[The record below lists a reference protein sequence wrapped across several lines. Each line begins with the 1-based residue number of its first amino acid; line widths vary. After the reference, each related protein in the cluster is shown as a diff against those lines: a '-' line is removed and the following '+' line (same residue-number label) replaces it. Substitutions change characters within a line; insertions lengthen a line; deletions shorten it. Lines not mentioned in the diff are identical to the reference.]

1 MKTKYKIISI
11 ILVLLISLSIF
22 LIWQN
27 NDIVISNYNY
37 YNNNKIPM
45 GFNNFKITHIS
56 DLHNKMFGKEQNR
69 LINKVKQ
76 TNPDIIVIT
85 GDLIDSRR
93 YNLSTAIQFIKK
105 AVKICPVYYISG
117 NHEARQNRYS
127 EIKQVLIENG
137 VNVLDNEKINLNKNG
152 SSIDIIGLSEANIS
166 NDFTPITTIKSK
178 YNNYLQ
184 QMYDPNKFQIL
195 LSHRPEFFDIYQKN
209 NINLIFSGHAHGGQI
224 VIPFVGGLFAPSQ
237 GFLPKYTNGL
247 YKEKNS
253 TLVVSR
259 GLGNSVFPFRIFNR
273 PHIISVTLKS
283 QKG

>member
-37 YNNNKIPM
+37 YNNKIPM

-105 AVKICPVYYISG
+105 SC
-117 NHEARQNRYS
+117 
-127 EIKQVLIENG
+127 
-137 VNVLDNEKINLNKNG
+137 
-152 SSIDIIGLSEANIS
+152 
-166 NDFTPITTIKSK
+166 
-178 YNNYLQ
+178 
-184 QMYDPNKFQIL
+184 
-195 LSHRPEFFDIYQKN
+195 
-209 NINLIFSGHAHGGQI
+209 
-224 VIPFVGGLFAPSQ
+224 
-237 GFLPKYTNGL
+237 
-247 YKEKNS
+247 
-253 TLVVSR
+253 
-259 GLGNSVFPFRIFNR
+259 
-273 PHIISVTLKS
+273 
-283 QKG
+283 

>member
-1 MKTKYKIISI
+1 MKIKYKIISI
-11 ILVLLISLSIF
+11 ILAVLISLSIF

-37 YNNNKIPM
+37 YNNKIPKA
-45 GFNNFKITHIS
+45 FNNFKITHIS
-56 DLHNKMFGKEQNR
+56 DLHNKLFGKNQNR

-93 YNLSTAIQFIKK
+93 YNLSIAIQFIKR

-127 EIKQVLIENG
+127 DIKQVLIDNG
-137 VNVLDNEKINLNKNG
+137 VNVLDNEKTILNKNDI
-152 SSIDIIGLSEANIS
+152 SIDIIGLSEAKVS
-166 NDFTPITTIKSK
+166 DGSTSVKTIKSK

-184 QMYDPNKFQIL
+184 EMSDNTRFQIL

-209 NINLIFSGHAHGGQI
+209 NIDLTFSGHVHGGQI

-253 TLVVSR
+253 TLIVSR
-259 GLGNSVFPFRIFNR
+259 GLGNSLFPFRIFNR
-273 PHIISVTLKS
+273 PHIISVTLKAK
-283 QKG
+283 KG

>member
-1 MKTKYKIISI
+1 M
-11 ILVLLISLSIF
+11 
-22 LIWQN
+22 
-27 NDIVISNYNY
+27 
-37 YNNNKIPM
+37 
-45 GFNNFKITHIS
+45 
-56 DLHNKMFGKEQNR
+56 
-69 LINKVKQ
+69 
-76 TNPDIIVIT
+76 
-85 GDLIDSRR
+85 
-93 YNLSTAIQFIKK
+93 
-105 AVKICPVYYISG
+105 
-117 NHEARQNRYS
+117 
-127 EIKQVLIENG
+127 IENG

-166 NDFTPITTIKSK
+166 NDFTPVTTIKSK

-273 PHIISVTLKS
+273 PHIISITLKS